1 MPIECFRRDVDRMR
15 HRALLSTGV
24 KEEQEQ
30 QRLSDGAGG
39 GGSATKAARDAG
51 VALESRAGGG
61 GGGGG
66 APGSGGDKTSSAM
79 PSMRESLHALM
90 KRLSEK
96 RRDGD
101 RPEDLTVS
109 HAAHTLDLTSYDE
122 VQSLVS
128 GNNRRLRANPVLVVS
143 YS

>member
-1 MPIECFRRDVDRMR
+1 MPIECFRRDVDRLR
-15 HRALLSTGV
+15 HRAPLSTGV

-30 QRLSDGAGG
+30 QRLADGAGG
-39 GGSATKAARDAG
+39 GGATKAARDAG

-79 PSMRESLHALM
+79 PSMRESRHALM